1 MDHKETE
8 SQQAIRATVRDFAQ
22 KEILPF
28 RMEWDEKQHFP
39 RELFS
44 KMGALGLLG
53 MLVPEAYGGAGM
65 GYFEYKA
72 AIDEIAQ
79 VCGSIGLS
87 MAAHNSLCTNHIL
100 MFGRGAEA
108 NVLAQTSQWAAHWCM
123 GIDGGEYRE

>member
-1 MDHKETE
+1 MMDHKETE

-65 GYFEYKA
+65 GYFE
-72 AIDEIAQ
+72 
-79 VCGSIGLS
+79 
-87 MAAHNSLCTNHIL
+87 
-100 MFGRGAEA
+100 
-108 NVLAQTSQWAAHWCM
+108 
-123 GIDGGEYRE
+123 